1 MYCTATG
8 TQAQDFLSS
17 IMNDRLY
24 LKSMTCSLATIAFS
38 SVFLGLC
45 IGIPVVSAMTTFQSM
60 PSLSGKSL
68 GKLKR
73 FDRIRQSST

>member
-1 MYCTATG
+1 
-8 TQAQDFLSS
+8 
-17 IMNDRLY
+17 MNDRLY
-24 LKSMTCSLATIAFS
+24 LKSMTFSLATIAFS

-45 IGIPVVSAMTTFQSM
+45 IGILVVSAMTTFQSM